1 MSFAKFLFGLLV
13 LFGITFSPFPAMAAN
28 DGNAMARQ
36 SKSTTFLSGSTED
49 SLYLIHLMS
58 RAFRL
63 IEENSSPQVE
73 NKFFKIIDTAMAK
86 AGTPKYLTVV
96 GEQINKIGAQMR
108 NEARY
113 ALAIRL
119 HKKALEI
126 GKATGNKHL
135 MMLSCNDLGVVYR
148 RIDSYQKAMEYHLKA
163 LRLANETKD
172 SVSMAMAVNSIGNV
186 YLMLENYSKALQYF
200 KKSLRL
206 EQNRKNPIGIA
217 INLNNIA
224 HVYEAKGQLDKA
236 LKYYEL
242 SLDINRNIHSKRGIA
257 INSNNIASLLSK
269 QGKYQDALAY
279 SKKAIRL
286 AGIIKDYENLAY
298 AYIQTGALYSALKK
312 YNQAFEYLAPGIAL
326 AKRIQ
331 ARSILEKGYNTLFN
345 TYLGMKKYEEA
356 INYLKLKQAYHDSLI
371 NLEVKKNIARLQIQF
386 DTERQKNEIQLEQ
399 QKTKIAQ
406 LQLKKQRYLLYFTWS
421 AVAIL
426 LIILAF
432 VSFYLYNKNR
442 QNILLLE
449 KTKALEA
456 AQKELE
462 KTNRS
467 LQEAIKKAENSAR
480 AKTNFLANI
489 SHEIRTPL
497 NSVIGFSDLLFSLTN
512 DEKQKSYLQTIK
524 SSGESLLALINDIL
538 DLSKIEEGNINLE
551 FKETNIRKIVED
563 VFSIFSL
570 EAAEKGLHLL
580 TEVEENVPANLIFEE
595 ARLRQILLNLVGN
608 AIKFTTEGSITI
620 HVYARPEEKSDKLT
634 LTVEVIDTGPG
645 ISPEDQETIFMPF
658 HQAHT
663 AQKTQGAG
671 LGLSI
676 TQRLVKAMNGEIK
689 LVSSPGK
696 GSRFVTVFHNVTPA
710 NQTGD
715 SHPEDLVSDNIRFKK
730 CLFISEP
737 HPLKKSILQILLSR
751 GFQAEDTGLNL
762 SQAKKVLKNFRL
774 VIFCCLEKEI
784 LQNIRNIFEKENLDK
799 RYVFL
804 ILNTSEDFPINPVK
818 AASISLHKLS
828 DKEIKQALRSFLQ
841 QFEEEETARQL
852 FHAKKPN
859 KDKTFFTKLQQIY
872 EEDFSE
878 AFKTKMF
885 DKIALF
891 VQHIKELSASYG
903 LDNLETY
910 ARELD
915 RHLTDFDIVFIEQQM
930 RIFQKAYEVTTG
942 NL

>member
-13 LFGITFSPFPAMAAN
+13 LFGMTLSPIPAMAAD
-28 DGNAMARQ
+28 DGNAMTRQ
-36 SKSTTFLSGSTED
+36 TGAPPFPSGSSKD
-49 SLYLIHLMS
+49 SLYLMRLMD
-58 RAFRL
+58 RAFRQ
-63 IEENSSPQVE
+63 IEENDGLQAE
-73 NKFFKIIDTAMAK
+73 NKLFKTIDTAIAQ
-86 AGTPKYLTVV
+86 AATPKYLVLI
-96 GEQINKIGAQMR
+96 GKRINQIGAQMR

-113 ALAIRL
+113 GLAISL
-119 HKKALEI
+119 HKKALEM
-126 GKATGNKHL
+126 GKNTGNKHL
-135 MMLSCNDLGVVYR
+135 ITLSCNNLGVVYR

-163 LRLANETKD
+163 LGLANETKD

-186 YLMLENYSKALQYF
+186 YLMLENYSKALLYF

-224 HVYEAKGQLDKA
+224 HVYEAKGQLNKA

-269 QGKYQDALAY
+269 QGKYLEALAY
-279 SKKAIRL
+279 AKRAIRL

-298 AYIQTGALYSALKK
+298 AYIQTGALYSAMKK

-331 ARSILEKGYNTLFN
+331 ARSVLEKGYNTLFN
-345 TYLGMKKYEEA
+345 TYLRMKKYEEA

-421 AVAIL
+421 AFAIL

-432 VSFYLYNKNR
+432 VSFYLFNKNR

-467 LQEAIKKAENSAR
+467 LQQAIKKAENSAR

-497 NSVIGFSDLLFSLTN
+497 NSVIGFSELLFSLTD

-551 FKETNIRKIVED
+551 FKETNIRKIIED
-563 VFSIFSL
+563 VFNIFSL
-570 EAAEKGLHLL
+570 EAAEKGLRLV
-580 TEVEENVPANLIFEE
+580 TEVEENVPQYLIFEE

-608 AIKFTTEGSITI
+608 AIKFTTEGSVTI
-620 HVYARPEEKSDKLT
+620 HVYAQPEEKSENLT

-663 AQKTQGAG
+663 AQQTQGAG

-676 TQRLVKAMNGEIK
+676 TRRLVKAMNGEIK

-696 GSRFVTVFHNVTPA
+696 GSRFITIFHKVLPA
-710 NQTGD
+710 NQADD
-715 SHPEDLVSDNIRFKK
+715 SNPKDLVTDNIRLKK

-737 HPLKKSILQILLSR
+737 HPLKKALLQILLSK
-751 GFQAEDTGLNL
+751 GFQAQDIGLNL
-762 SQAKKVLKNFRL
+762 SQAKKIMANFRL
-774 VIFCCLEKEI
+774 VIFCCLENEI
-784 LQNIRNIFEKENLDK
+784 LQNIRNIFEKENLDNK
-799 RYVFL
+799 YVFL
-804 ILNTSEDFPINPVK
+804 ILNTSEDFPIDPSK
-818 AASISLHKLS
+818 AVSISLHGLS
-828 DKEIKQALRSFLQ
+828 DKEIKQALRNFLQ

-859 KDKTFFTKLQQIY
+859 KNKVFFTKLQQIY

-878 AFKTKMF
+878 AFQTKMF

-903 LDNLETY
+903 LDNLDIY
-910 ARELD
+910 AREMD

-930 RIFQKAYEVTTG
+930 RIFQKAYEVIMG
-942 NL
+942 SL